1 MTRVGSMSMCNH
13 LPAAGAAPADQGRC
27 PGTGSGGV
35 DPSQVRSVDPLVD
48 QPPHRGRRRHRTEDV
63 LTVAAQVPDTV
74 DAVRPVGDRG
84 SQVSEHLPGART
96 PTGRGRCL
104 LTQR

>member
-1 MTRVGSMSMCNH
+1 
-13 LPAAGAAPADQGRC
+13 
-27 PGTGSGGV
+27 
-35 DPSQVRSVDPLVD
+35 
-48 QPPHRGRRRHRTEDV
+48 V